1 MGIIRSLF
9 DFSFS
14 QFITTKVVKVLYV
27 LGVIA
32 TGLMA
37 IAGFFGVVVGAQGFV
52 GTVGMLVVG
61 VPLFALAFLVG
72 TALLRIF
79 YEMVIVLFR
88 IAENVQTVARSA
100 QQAPPER
107 EPAHR

>member
-27 LGVIA
+27 LGVIGM
-32 TGLMA
+32 GLMA
-37 IAGFFGVVVGAQGFV
+37 IGGFLGFVVAAEGFFGSI
-52 GTVGMLVVG
+52 GMLLLG
-61 VPLFALAFLVG
+61 VPLFALAFLIG

-88 IAENVQTVARSA
+88 IAENVQIVARSA
-100 QQAPPER
+100 QQAPRER
-107 EPAHR
+107 EPAHM